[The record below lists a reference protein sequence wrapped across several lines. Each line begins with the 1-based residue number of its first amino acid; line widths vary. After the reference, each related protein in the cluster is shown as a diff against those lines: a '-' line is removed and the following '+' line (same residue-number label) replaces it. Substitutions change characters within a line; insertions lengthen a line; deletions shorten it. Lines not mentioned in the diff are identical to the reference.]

1 MVPPGAEVCDNIF
14 RLPFRRQLGSNKSNC
29 HVQEEPLYASPLC
42 DHCVSS
48 VVVGIRDEL
57 TVKCDGER

>member
-29 HVQEEPLYASPLC
+29 QVQEEPLYTLPLC
-42 DHCVSS
+42 DHCVPS
-48 VVVGIRDEL
+48 VVVDIRDEL
-57 TVKCDGER
+57 TVKSDGGR